1 MSIGKKLIFFS
12 EVVILKIWPN
22 LFAHLQQAC
31 VARSNL
37 ATPNY
42 SPRAIL
48 PESFFCPPGLSFVF
62 GYFTKKVIFT

>member
-22 LFAHLQQAC
+22 LFVHPQQAC

-42 SPRAIL
+42 SLRAIL
-48 PESFFCPPGLSFVF
+48 PESFFLSS
-62 GYFTKKVIFT
+62 GA